1 MKKDVQEKKMIHKP
15 VPLEV
20 FLNCWKKGILF
31 IKGNDLLIA
40 RENYVIILS

>member
-1 MKKDVQEKKMIHKP
+1 MIHKR

-31 IKGNDLLIA
+31 IKGNALLLA